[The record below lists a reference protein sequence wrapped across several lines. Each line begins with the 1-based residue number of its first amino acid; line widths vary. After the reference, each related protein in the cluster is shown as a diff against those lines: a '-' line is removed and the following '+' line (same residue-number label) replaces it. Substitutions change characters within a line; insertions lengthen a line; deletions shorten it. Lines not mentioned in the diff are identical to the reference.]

1 MKTVNRIDW
10 RRGMSI
16 GAKAFIESDNYHIF
30 INKIAQF
37 MAYPSAYG
45 LVPGYE
51 FELECHIGHNQFVI
65 DKVACIFIDSYSRII
80 QLTQGSTLNL
90 QALSPGVYYV
100 AVSLE
105 QEKHVEIGGLPYLE
119 QIPKYQIMNLFDST
133 EQPLFPLAK
142 IEYSEGRWQVCDFIP
157 PCCAVCSHHMFIELA
172 RQCKQR
178 LGELLTLVEKQ
189 ERSGAVD
196 QLAFLYIELT
206 DAVRNETAVDFI
218 TRLKKIVFALKTCH
232 LVEDANVALW
242 EKMKAFVWK
251 EYNQNLIFETI
262 QEALSYMVE
271 SIRFLTQEVRPPAPV
286 KENVPPPQEEELTYN
301 L

>member
-10 RRGMSI
+10 RRGMSV

-45 LVPGYE
+45 LVPGYD
-51 FELECHIGHNQFVI
+51 FELECHISHNQFVI

-119 QIPKYQIMNLFDST
+119 QVPKYQIMNLFDST

-157 PCCAVCSHHMFIELA
+157 PCCAVCSHPMFIELA
-172 RQCKQR
+172 RHCKQR

-218 TRLKKIVFALKTCH
+218 SRLKKIVFALKTCH
-232 LVEDANVALW
+232 LVEDANASLW

-262 QEALSYMVE
+262 QEALSYMAE

-286 KENVPPPQEEELTYN
+286 TEKVPPPQEEELTSI